1 METSTE
7 LPEPKQRDFGFVT
20 GLAVS
25 IFPLLLSA
33 YIVISISANA
43 LGSLIVVQILV
54 FVFGNMVV
62 HYYYSEVVKQPD
74 KMKEF
79 VFGEVIGWLTYLGII
94 VMVLFFMVTIA
105 VATGPLQ

>member
-1 METSTE
+1 
-7 LPEPKQRDFGFVT
+7 
-20 GLAVS
+20 
-25 IFPLLLSA
+25 
-33 YIVISISANA
+33 
-43 LGSLIVVQILV
+43 
-54 FVFGNMVV
+54 MVV

-94 VMVLFFMVTIA
+94 AMVLFFMVTIA